1 MKTLL
6 APGTNAFRARIQ
18 RPFEKLSME
27 TARVYGY
34 NASFIMFATYCFLL
48 LVLCFL
54 CCDMYASICEDCV
67 TLFGSQR
74 INVGVQ
80 EIIPSYNIA
89 DSRTPEI
96 FEEQPSSIDAPRFA
110 LAIPGMALLAGL
122 ALAAFCCY
130 QIKGTRVDDLEEIV
144 SLEDSMET
152 EGNDDSEDDAEFDND
167 DDLDTEID
175 DNEDSLELEDEED
188 IDLDNDADLHPE
200 MDDEARLEDSL
211 ELKEIYDT
219 EDDLS
224 TETDEEMRPDE
235 DLDNCEVA
243 VTQMEH
249 LWKDAQQEIELFRKQ
264 LLERDLLLEKKE
276 DEGKEMKSHFEKE
289 INERD
294 EKVFNLLQQDEQFR
308 GEKYLLEQDLRL
320 ALDQLETTERTKKEQ
335 TSKINSLENHLQEK
349 DLLLKRRNVE
359 ESEMRRLFQQEMAK
373 KERDLEATLQK
384 ETELSLKLKESENT
398 NELLDLENEEF
409 CMMTEELRNILA
421 EKEKEVHLL
430 KESLAFKT
438 KELEEGQEQREII
451 ERRVKEVEDDN
462 STLREKLRIAE
473 AENVNIQQI
482 LGDELQAIKNWVAEL
497 GRENVKNKE
506 ELEGKELKIMLL
518 EESLKQK
525 ETILQDAFHHWKD
538 IEKLLEGAMEKETE
552 MEASLTT
559 LEAELQKR
567 NLQIEDFLTREEKSR
582 CQQQEFEDKLDLALH
597 YAIELQTLL
606 KKAEERERKIKDD
619 LEEQMNKNHLL
630 VKEKEDE
637 ETEIRRQHQE
647 TLRQKD
653 KETEKQR
660 ECLEELQ
667 DNLESA
673 LRQEQSLE
681 RLLES
686 KEEDLICLKKKE
698 SEAQLEV
705 QQLLK
710 DCDMLKEK
718 IQLQEQNRMREE
730 KCLREQLR
738 AQEEALREHDKYML
752 MMFLHGTAQ
761 RNFQLEHIALEHGD
775 DMIEEGKREK
785 CTRGTIGKK
794 DTGNEEDPC
803 EKARET
809 EEKQCKEYW
818 NAQREK
824 NEDYEKQWEGLKH
837 IVEDV
842 LHGDE

>member
-1 MKTLL
+1 MVKSRRRLPVIPSTDLDPPEGQQELVEDLETFVRTATEKRKNPSEPGREAPYGVFPGMKTLL

-34 NASFIMFATYCFLL
+34 NTSFIMIATYCFLL
-48 LVLCFL
+48 LVLYFL

-80 EIIPSYNIA
+80 EIISSYNIT

-152 EGNDDSEDDAEFDND
+152 EDTECSDDSEDDAELDND

-175 DNEDSLELEDEED
+175 DDEDSLELEDEED
-188 IDLDNDADLHPE
+188 IDLDNDD
-200 MDDEARLEDSL
+200 
-211 ELKEIYDT
+211 
-219 EDDLS
+219 
-224 TETDEEMRPDE
+224 
-235 DLDNCEVA
+235 
-243 VTQMEH
+243 
-249 LWKDAQQEIELFRKQ
+249 
-264 LLERDLLLEKKE
+264 
-276 DEGKEMKSHFEKE
+276 
-289 INERD
+289 
-294 EKVFNLLQQDEQFR
+294 
-308 GEKYLLEQDLRL
+308 
-320 ALDQLETTERTKKEQ
+320 
-335 TSKINSLENHLQEK
+335 
-349 DLLLKRRNVE
+349 
-359 ESEMRRLFQQEMAK
+359 
-373 KERDLEATLQK
+373 
-384 ETELSLKLKESENT
+384 
-398 NELLDLENEEF
+398 
-409 CMMTEELRNILA
+409 ELRNVLA

-438 KELEEGQEQREII
+438 KELEEGQDQREII
-451 ERRVKEVEDDN
+451 KRRVKEVEDDN

-482 LGDELQAIKNWVAEL
+482 LGDELQAMKNWVAEL
-497 GRENVKNKE
+497 GRENAKSKE
-506 ELEGKELKIMLL
+506 ELEGKELIIMLL
-518 EESLKQK
+518 EESLEQK
-525 ETILQDAFHHWKD
+525 ETILQDSLHHWKD
-538 IEKLLEGAMEKETE
+538 IEKLLEGAKEKENE

-567 NLQIEDFLTREEKSR
+567 NLQIEDFLTQEKQSR
-582 CQQQEFEDKLDLALH
+582 CEQQEFEDKLDLALH
-597 YAIELQTLL
+597 YAMELQTLL
-606 KKAEERERKIKDD
+606 KEAEERERKIKDD

-630 VKEKEDE
+630 AKEKEDE

-686 KEEDLICLKKKE
+686 KEEDFICLKKKE

-705 QQLLK
+705 QRLLK

-730 KCLREQLR
+730 KHLREQLR
-738 AQEEALREHDKYML
+738 TQEEALREHDKYML

-775 DMIEEGKREK
+775 DMIEEGEREK
-785 CTRGTIGKK
+785 STRGTIRRK
-794 DTGNEEDPC
+794 DTGSEEDPC

-809 EEKQCKEYW
+809 EEKQRKEYW

>member
-1 MKTLL
+1 
-6 APGTNAFRARIQ
+6 
-18 RPFEKLSME
+18 
-27 TARVYGY
+27 
-34 NASFIMFATYCFLL
+34 
-48 LVLCFL
+48 
-54 CCDMYASICEDCV
+54 MYASICEDCFI
-67 TLFGSQR
+67 LSGSQR

-80 EIIPSYNIA
+80 EVISYNIA
-89 DSRTPEI
+89 DSRTPLI
-96 FEEQPSSIDAPRFA
+96 FEEQPSNIDAPRFA
-110 LAIPGMALLAGL
+110 LAILGMALLAGL

-130 QIKGTRVDDLEEIV
+130 RIKGTRVDDLKEIV

-152 EGNDDSEDDAEFDND
+152 EGSDDSEDDAELDND
-167 DDLDTEID
+167 DDLDIEID
-175 DNEDSLELEDEED
+175 DDEDCLELEDEED
-188 IDLDNDADLHPE
+188 IELDNDDDLHPE

-224 TETDEEMRPDE
+224 TETDEEMRPEE

-243 VTQMEH
+243 ATQMEH
-249 LWKDAQQEIELFRKQ
+249 LWKDAQQEIELLRKQ

-276 DEGKEMKSHFEKE
+276 DEGKEMKGHFEKK

-294 EKVFNLLQQDEQFR
+294 EKIVNLLQQDEQFR
-308 GEKYLLEQDLRL
+308 GEKCLLEQDLRL

-349 DLLLKRRNVE
+349 DLLLKRRNEE
-359 ESEMRRLFQQEMAK
+359 ESEIRRLFQQEMAE

-384 ETELSLKLKESENT
+384 EAELSLKLKESEIT

-409 CMMTEELRNILA
+409 CMMTEELRNVLA

-438 KELEEGQEQREII
+438 KELEEGQDQREII
-451 ERRVKEVEDDN
+451 KRRVKEVEDDN

-482 LGDELQAIKNWVAEL
+482 LGFELQAMKNWMAEL
-497 GRENVKNKE
+497 ERENAKSKE
-506 ELEGKELKIMLL
+506 ELEGKELKITLL
-518 EESLKQK
+518 EESLEQK
-525 ETILQDAFHHWKD
+525 ETILQDALHHWKD
-538 IEKLLEGAMEKETE
+538 TEKLLEGAKEKEKA

-567 NLQIEDFLTREEKSR
+567 NLQIEDFLTKEEQSR
-582 CQQQEFEDKLDLALH
+582 CEQHEFEDKLDLALH
-597 YAIELQTLL
+597 YAMELQTLL
-606 KKAEERERKIKDD
+606 KEAEERERKIKDD
-619 LEEQMNKNHLL
+619 LEEQMKKHHLL
-630 VKEKEDE
+630 AKEKEDK
-637 ETEIRRQHQE
+637 ETEIKRQHQE
-647 TLRQKD
+647 RLRQKD
-653 KETEKQR
+653 IETEKQR

-705 QQLLK
+705 QRLLK

-730 KCLREQLR
+730 NRLREQLR
-738 AQEEALREHDKYML
+738 TQEEALREHDKYML

-761 RNFQLEHIALEHGD
+761 RNFQLEHIALEHGY

-785 CTRGTIGKK
+785 CTEGTIGRE
-794 DTGNEEDPC
+794 DTGSEEDPC

-809 EEKQCKEYW
+809 EEKQRKEYW

-824 NEDYEKQWEGLKH
+824 NEDYERQWEGLKH